1 MVLSDFHALLKG
13 DRRRTDIII
22 VDLQRIKQKQHIPGQ
37 QHHPLTNTRWHGT
50 HADHEFIEKRRA
62 ASIWQLVWH
71 RREQFPQCGILRH
84 TLAVA
89 TGMDDQ
95 NTQLPEV
102 SLLLME
108 IL

>member
-13 DRRRTDIII
+13 NRCRTDIVI
-22 VDLQRIKQKQHIPGQ
+22 VDLQRIKQKQYIPGQ
-37 QHHPLTNTRWHGT
+37 QHHPLTDTRWHGT
-50 HADHEFIEKRRA
+50 HANHEFIKKRRA
-62 ASIWQLVWH
+62 ASIRQLMGY

-84 TLAVA
+84 TFAVA

-95 NTQLPEV
+95 NAQLPEV